1 MAHHPAALY
10 NETHQ
15 ARTAAPTSYESLLG
29 DSIERAFAAGIHDLA
44 GLIQYLNTAG
54 PSGPNGQPW
63 TPETYQQEMARL
75 AAA

>member
-10 NETHQ
+10 NDTHQ
-15 ARTAAPTSYESLLG
+15 SRTAAPTSYESLLG
-29 DSIERAFAAGIHDLA
+29 DSIERAFASGIHDLP
-44 GLIQYLNTAG
+44 GLVHYLNTAG

-63 TPETYQQEMARL
+63 TAESYQQEMARL

>member
-15 ARTAAPTSYESLLG
+15 SRTKVPTSYESLLG
-29 DSIERAFAAGIHDLA
+29 DAIERAFAAGIVDLPD
-44 GLIQYLNTAG
+44 LVDHLNKTG

-75 AAA
+75 AA